1 MAEEVYV
8 SLLKTNKTNLTNFDT
23 FKRGNKAWFLQG
35 KRGIPLISKRYK
47 KKETK

>member
-8 SLLKTNKTNLTNFDT
+8 SLLKTNKTNLTDFDK

-35 KRGIPLISKRYK
+35 KRGPPLISKRYNK
-47 KKETK
+47 KRN